1 MITFN
6 KGLSRAP
13 SDCLQYFT
21 GKTGTVYSYNFA
33 GAQVL
38 RMFFFGNVE
47 DKFLLSSYLEWI
59 IQTVFGRRR
68 ATVPLSGRRRRAQLQ
83 VAEMRVDIWIDF
95 DVHCWL
101 TVPSLVSFVLRTVLR
116 SKLDDLDNH
125 NNISDDD
132 NNLMRAT
139 CMMFPIFAD
148 PFQVFATAS
157 TAVVLA
163 CPSMQ
168 VYVPNMRL
176 LCHHHHELRH
186 EFHCDYESHQKTK
199 NKLRLF
205 NVSYDGI
212 KTLGASAPTASTAA
226 TYQYQSRTFH
236 LFKMIQNTRR
246 TWM

>member
-1 MITFN
+1 MF
-6 KGLSRAP
+6 RAP

-38 RMFFFGNVE
+38 RMFFWNCRR
-47 DKFLLSSYLEWI
+47 Y
-59 IQTVFGRRR
+59 VF
-68 ATVPLSGRRRRAQLQ
+68 AQFLSGMDYTNCIRTEKGYCAIEWKEKTGATPGRWN
-83 VAEMRVDIWIDF
+83 DIWMDVN
-95 DVHCWL
+95 VHCWL
-101 TVPSLVSFVLRTVLR
+101 TVPSLVSFVLTTVLR
-116 SKLDDLDNH
+116 SKLDNLDNH

-139 CMMFPIFAD
+139 SMMLPIFPD

-176 LCHHHHELRH
+176 LC
-186 EFHCDYESHQKTK
+186 FIMNFAMSVIVIMK
-199 NKLRLF
+199 
-205 NVSYDGI
+205 VI
-212 KTLGASAPTASTAA
+212 K
-226 TYQYQSRTFH
+226 
-236 LFKMIQNTRR
+236 KRR
-246 TWM
+246 TD

>member
-38 RMFFFGNVE
+38 RMFFW
-47 DKFLLSSYLEWI
+47 KCKIY
-59 IQTVFGRRR
+59 VF
-68 ATVPLSGRRRRAQLQ
+68 AQFLSGMDYTNCIRTEKGYCAIEWKEKTGATPGRWN
-83 VAEMRVDIWIDF
+83 DIWMDVN
-95 DVHCWL
+95 VHCWL
-101 TVPSLVSFVLRTVLR
+101 TVPSLESFVLTTVLR
-116 SKLDDLDNH
+116 SKLDNLDNH

-139 CMMFPIFAD
+139 SMMLPIFPD

-176 LCHHHHELRH
+176 LC
-186 EFHCDYESHQKTK
+186 FIMNFAISVIVIMK
-199 NKLRLF
+199 
-205 NVSYDGI
+205 VI
-212 KTLGASAPTASTAA
+212 K
-226 TYQYQSRTFH
+226 
-236 LFKMIQNTRR
+236 KRR
-246 TWM
+246 TD